1 MLGLDLMEK
10 LRFLPFFKLLTLIL
24 ALASYNLFPELKIP
38 EIKSQQEN
46 IYAQYHG
53 IQAGLLQIAEN
64 NRLPKDSS
72 KPLVFYYH
80 ADEACLDGG
89 LSSPFAR
96 PQFIQ
101 VSSSQ
106 SLKHSISSRGPPLV

>member
-1 MLGLDLMEK
+1 MLELDQMEK
-10 LRFLPFFKLLTLIL
+10 HRFLPFFKLLTLIL
-24 ALASYNLFPELKIP
+24 ALASYNLFPELNFP
-38 EIKSQQEN
+38 EIKRQQEN

-53 IQAGLLQIAEN
+53 AQAGLLQLAEN
-64 NRLPKDSS
+64 NQLPHDSS
-72 KPLVFYYH
+72 QPLVFYYN

-89 LSSPFAR
+89 KATPFAR

-106 SLKHSISSRGPPLV
+106 SLKHSLSSRGPPLV